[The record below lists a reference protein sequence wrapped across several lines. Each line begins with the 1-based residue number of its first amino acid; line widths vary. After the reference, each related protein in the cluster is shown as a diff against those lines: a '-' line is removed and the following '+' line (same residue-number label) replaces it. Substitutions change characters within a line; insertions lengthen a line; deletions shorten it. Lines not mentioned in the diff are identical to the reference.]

1 MNYKAAYAHYYQQVE
16 GQHYNALI
24 KQRTLL
30 PAAGSKPDES
40 VIVDMTDG
48 SIKLVEKK
56 YEVDGAKIFYL
67 SERILRS
74 TQAQP
79 ERAKLQT
86 VQTAAAQAVRQSY
99 EDNQKSDSEI
109 AAILCEEAVAGDGS
123 LEVQRVKERLEEQFP
138 LAVES
143 FTQELEQANLPL
155 EETVSVPP
163 ARIKRMEYQ
172 SIKTESGI
180 EMKIPTSLLRGDND
194 YVEFVNEPDGTISLL
209 VKGVVL

>member
-1 MNYKAAYAHYYQQVE
+1 M
-16 GQHYNALI
+16 LI
-24 KQRTLL
+24 
-30 PAAGSKPDES
+30 PD
-40 VIVDMTDG
+40 
-48 SIKLVEKK
+48 
-56 YEVDGAKIFYL
+56 
-67 SERILRS
+67 
-74 TQAQP
+74 P
-79 ERAKLQT
+79 
-86 VQTAAAQAVRQSY
+86 AAQAVRQSY

-109 AAILCEEAVAGDGS
+109 AAILCEEAVAGDGN

-138 LAVES
+138 MAVES
-143 FTQELEQANLPL
+143 FTQELEEANLPL